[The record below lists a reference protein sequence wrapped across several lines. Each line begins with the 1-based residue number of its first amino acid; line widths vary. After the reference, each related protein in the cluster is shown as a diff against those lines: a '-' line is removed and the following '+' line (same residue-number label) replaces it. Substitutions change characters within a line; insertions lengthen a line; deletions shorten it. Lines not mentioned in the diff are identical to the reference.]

1 MEYIS
6 PERNLEGTCGDPGP
20 LFGGQDDS
28 LLDHLDYQ
36 GGGIPQHESPTLD
49 DGLLVDS
56 ANAIPYLSAD
66 SLPFMNDPITCN
78 VMKSAS
84 TSPESSLKQ
93 VQEPLNVESDI
104 QNDASQQNVHN
115 SNSEEQVTSVDCDAH
130 QNTQVIGAVLPP
142 GLPESSGNDRS
153 NFQPETTY
161 SDVYHGDSLL
171 TENSNKDCQLN
182 NSGADDDEIPNS
194 PSLQMENED
203 MERLH
208 ETTHNEKSGSEDDQ
222 MNGRKS
228 SPSDGRDKE
237 NFNTSVEPP
246 SWEQIEQENP
256 GTRNGSS
263 TPDNRS
269 DSPADRFA
277 RLERDTPSPDGRV
290 SPDRFARLERDT
302 PSPDGRVSPPVRSPH
317 AHHSEKMESQRHA
330 KDVGDLA
337 HSESPPARHQSSS
350 PEKQD
355 PNRKRASPRELS
367 PHGRHHSPVERKRR
381 RESRHGD
388 GSPRRRSASPRRR
401 STPPRRRSISPRR
414 SSHKRR
420 DSPRR
425 GDSPRRRH
433 SPRRRESPRKRDSP
447 RRRDSPKRRRDSPRR
462 RDRSKS
468 RSPSR
473 KHDRHRR
480 EHGRSRSR
488 SPHPRDHHRR
498 SPRRHSPRRRSPPSS
513 RHHSPRRHWS
523 PPANRKTGLGK
534 PGKNLFIAGFSYAT
548 TERDLEKKF
557 CKFGRV
563 TSARVVR
570 DKRYL
575 LPHPVSFPL
584 VITGDSRGFGFLSLE
599 KDEDAD
605 AAIRACDETEWNG
618 RIILVE
624 KSKAP
629 TW

>member
-20 LFGGQDDS
+20 FFGDQDGS

-49 DGLLVDS
+49 DGLYQ
-56 ANAIPYLSAD
+56 AGAIPYLSAD
-66 SLPFMNDPITCN
+66 SLPFTNDQIQCN

-84 TSPESSLKQ
+84 TSPEPSLKHA
-93 VQEPLNVESDI
+93 QELRDI
-104 QNDASQQNVHN
+104 EPDTQNGAAEQSVHN
-115 SNSEEQVTSVDCDAH
+115 SNSEEQVTSVGCDVH
-130 QNTQVIGAVLPP
+130 QNTKVVGVVLPSEHP
-142 GLPESSGNDRS
+142 GSLANDTS
-153 NFQPETTY
+153 NLQPETTY
-161 SDVYHGDSLL
+161 SVAYHGDALL
-171 TENSNKDCQLN
+171 SGNSSKDYQIN
-182 NSGADDDEIPNS
+182 NSGVDDDEILNS
-194 PSLQMENED
+194 PQLHQMEKSQEIS
-203 MERLH
+203 
-208 ETTHNEKSGSEDDQ
+208 HNEKNGSDDDQ
-222 MNGRKS
+222 MDGRKS
-228 SPSDGRDKE
+228 SPIDGQDRE
-237 NFNTSVEPP
+237 NFNTSAAPP
-246 SWEQIEQENP
+246 SWEQIEHENP
-256 GTRNGSS
+256 RTRNGSS
-263 TPDNRS
+263 TPDNRF
-269 DSPADRFA
+269 DSP
-277 RLERDTPSPDGRV
+277 
-290 SPDRFARLERDT
+290 PDRFARLERDT
-302 PSPDGRVSPPVRSPH
+302 PSPDGRVSPERFVRLERDTPSPDRRVSSPVESPH
-317 AHHSEKMESQRHA
+317 AHHSEKMQSQRQA

-337 HSESPPARHQSSS
+337 QPESSTARRRSRS
-350 PEKQD
+350 PEKYD
-355 PNRKRASPRELS
+355 SNRKRASPRELS
-367 PHGRHHSPVERKRR
+367 PHARHDSPVERKKR
-381 RESRHGD
+381 RESRHAD

-401 STPPRRRSISPRR
+401 STPTRRSTSPRR

-447 RRRDSPKRRRDSPRR
+447 RRRDSPKRRRESPRR
-462 RDRSKS
+462 RGRSKS

-473 KHDRHRR
+473 KRDTSRHRR
-480 EHGRSRSR
+480 EHDRSRSR
-488 SPHPRDHHRR
+488 SPHLRDQHRR

-513 RHHSPRRHWS
+513 HRHHSPRRHWS

-557 CKFGRV
+557 GKFGRV

-570 DKRYL
+570 DKR
-575 LPHPVSFPL
+575 
-584 VITGDSRGFGFLSLE
+584 TGDSRGFGFLSLA

-629 TW
+629 A

>member
-1 MEYIS
+1 MDYIS

-20 LFGGQDDS
+20 LFGDQDGS

-36 GGGIPQHESPTLD
+36 GGGMPQHESPALD
-49 DGLLVDS
+49 DGLLVDP
-56 ANAIPYLSAD
+56 ADAIPYLSGD
-66 SLPFMNDPITCN
+66 SLPFMNDQITCN

-93 VQEPLNVESDI
+93 VQEPLNVESNI
-104 QNDASQQNVHN
+104 PNDASEQNVHN
-115 SNSEEQVTSVDCDAH
+115 SNSEEQFTSVDCDVH
-130 QNTQVIGAVLPP
+130 QNTEDAVLPP
-142 GLPESSGNDRS
+142 ELPESSGNDTS
-153 NFQPETTY
+153 NFQPEIIY
-161 SDVYHGDSLL
+161 SDAYHGDSLL

-182 NSGADDDEIPNS
+182 NSSADDDEIPSS
-194 PSLQMENED
+194 PALQMENED
-203 MERLH
+203 IEKLH
-208 ETTHNEKSGSEDDQ
+208 GTSHNEKCGSDDDQ

-228 SPSDGRDKE
+228 SPIDGRDKE
-237 NFNTSVEPP
+237 DFNTSVEPP
-246 SWEQIEQENP
+246 SWEQREKENP

-263 TPDNRS
+263 TPDNQF
-269 DSPADRFA
+269 DSPRGRFA

-317 AHHSEKMESQRHA
+317 AHHSEKTESQRHA
-330 KDVGDLA
+330 KDAGDLA
-337 HSESPPARHQSSS
+337 HSGSPPARRRSQSS
-350 PEKQD
+350 EKHD
-355 PNRKRASPRELS
+355 PSRKRASSREMS
-367 PHGRHHSPVERKRR
+367 PHEQHHSPEGRKRR
-381 RESRHGD
+381 KESRHGD
-388 GSPRRRSASPRRR
+388 KSPRRRSASPRRR

-420 DSPRR
+420 ESPRR

-433 SPRRRESPRKRDSP
+433 SPKRRDSPRKRDSPRRRDSPRKRDSP
-447 RRRDSPKRRRDSPRR
+447 RRRDSPKRRRESPRR

-473 KHDRHRR
+473 RHDRHRR
-480 EHGRSRSR
+480 EHDRSRSR
-488 SPHPRDHHRR
+488 SPHRRDHHKR
-498 SPRRHSPRRRSPPSS
+498 SPRRHSPRRRSPSS
-513 RHHSPRRHWS
+513 SRRHHSPKRQWS

-570 DKRYL
+570 DKR
-575 LPHPVSFPL
+575 
-584 VITGDSRGFGFLSLE
+584 TGDSRGFGFLSLE

-605 AAIRACDETEWNG
+605 EAIRACDETEWNG

-629 TW
+629 AW

>member
-1 MEYIS
+1 MDYIS
-6 PERNLEGTCGDPGP
+6 PERNLEGACGDPGP
-20 LFGGQDDS
+20 LFGDQDGS

-36 GGGIPQHESPTLD
+36 GGGMPQHESPALD
-49 DGLLVDS
+49 DGLLVDP
-56 ANAIPYLSAD
+56 ADAIPYLSGD
-66 SLPFMNDPITCN
+66 SLPFMNDQITCN
-78 VMKSAS
+78 VVKSAS

-93 VQEPLNVESDI
+93 AQEPLNVESDI
-104 QNDASQQNVHN
+104 PNDASEQNVHN
-115 SNSEEQVTSVDCDAH
+115 SNSEEQFASVDCDVH
-130 QNTQVIGAVLPP
+130 QNTEVAVLPP
-142 GLPESSGNDRS
+142 ELPESSGNDTS
-153 NFQPETTY
+153 IFQPEIIY
-161 SDVYHGDSLL
+161 SDAYHGGSLL

-182 NSGADDDEIPNS
+182 NSSADDDEIPSS
-194 PSLQMENED
+194 PALQMENED
-203 MERLH
+203 MEKLH
-208 ETTHNEKSGSEDDQ
+208 GASHNEKCGSDDDQ

-228 SPSDGRDKE
+228 SPIDGRDKE
-237 NFNTSVEPP
+237 SFNTSVEPP
-246 SWEQIEQENP
+246 SWEQREKENP

-263 TPDNRS
+263 TPDNQF
-269 DSPADRFA
+269 DSPPDRFA

-317 AHHSEKMESQRHA
+317 VHHSEKMESQRHA
-330 KDVGDLA
+330 KDAGDLA
-337 HSESPPARHQSSS
+337 HSGSPPARRRSQSS
-350 PEKQD
+350 EKHD
-355 PNRKRASPRELS
+355 PSRKRASSREMS
-367 PHGRHHSPVERKRR
+367 PHEQHHSPERKRR
-381 RESRHGD
+381 KESRHGCR
-388 GSPRRRSASPRRR
+388 SPRRRSASPRRR

-420 DSPRR
+420 ESPRR

-433 SPRRRESPRKRDSP
+433 SPRRRDSPRKRDSPRRRDSPRKRDSP
-447 RRRDSPKRRRDSPRR
+447 RRRDSPKRRESPRR

-473 KHDRHRR
+473 RHDRNRR
-480 EHGRSRSR
+480 EHDRSRSR
-488 SPHPRDHHRR
+488 SPHRRDHHRR
-498 SPRRHSPRRRSPPSS
+498 SPRRHSPRRRSPSS
-513 RHHSPRRHWS
+513 SRRHHSPKRHWS

-570 DKRYL
+570 DKR
-575 LPHPVSFPL
+575 
-584 VITGDSRGFGFLSLE
+584 TGDSRGFGFLSLE

-629 TW
+629 AW

>member
-20 LFGGQDDS
+20 LFGDQDDS

-49 DGLLVDS
+49 DGLLVDPVV
-56 ANAIPYLSAD
+56 AIPYLSTD
-66 SLPFMNDPITCN
+66 SLPFMNDQITCS
-78 VMKSAS
+78 VMKSIP
-84 TSPESSLKQ
+84 TSPESSLKR
-93 VQEPLNVESDI
+93 VQEHLDVQSVI
-104 QNDASQQNVHN
+104 QNDVSEQNIHN
-115 SNSEEQVTSVDCDAH
+115 SNSEELVTSVECDVH
-130 QNTQVIGAVLPP
+130 HNTEVVGSVLPP
-142 GLPESSGNDRS
+142 EVHESIGNGTS
-153 NFQPETTY
+153 NFQPKTT
-161 SDVYHGDSLL
+161 YHGDSLL
-171 TENSNKDCQLN
+171 AENNNKDCQLN
-182 NSGADDDEIPNS
+182 NSGADDDENPNS
-194 PSLQMENED
+194 HVLQMEHED
-203 MERLH
+203 MENLH
-208 ETTHNEKSGSEDDQ
+208 ETSRNEKSGSEDDQ

-228 SPSDGRDKE
+228 NPIDGRDRE
-237 NFNTSVEPP
+237 NFDTSVEPP

-263 TPDNRS
+263 TPENQS
-269 DSPADRFA
+269 DSTVDRFA

-317 AHHSEKMESQRHA
+317 AHHSDKAESQRHA

-337 HSESPPARHQSSS
+337 HSESPPARRRSRSS
-350 PEKQD
+350 EKHD
-355 PNRKRASPRELS
+355 SSRKRASSREMS
-367 PHGRHHSPVERKRR
+367 PHGRHQSPVERKRR

-388 GSPRRRSASPRRR
+388 GSPQRRSVSPRRR

-473 KHDRHRR
+473 KHDRHRK
-480 EHGRSRSR
+480 EHDRSRSR
-488 SPHPRDHHRR
+488 SPHHRR
-498 SPRRHSPRRRSPPSS
+498 SPR
-513 RHHSPRRHWS
+513 
-523 PPANRKTGLGK
+523 
-534 PGKNLFIAGFSYAT
+534 
-548 TERDLEKKF
+548 
-557 CKFGRV
+557 
-563 TSARVVR
+563 
-570 DKRYL
+570 
-575 LPHPVSFPL
+575 
-584 VITGDSRGFGFLSLE
+584 
-599 KDEDAD
+599 
-605 AAIRACDETEWNG
+605 
-618 RIILVE
+618 
-624 KSKAP
+624 
-629 TW
+629 

>member
-1 MEYIS
+1 MLYAHDIQICSLLNIQMEYIS

-20 LFGGQDDS
+20 LFGDQDSS

-49 DGLLVDS
+49 DGLLVDP
-56 ANAIPYLSAD
+56 ADAIPYLSAD
-66 SLPFMNDPITCN
+66 SLPFMNDQITCN

-104 QNDASQQNVHN
+104 QNDAPEQNVHD
-115 SNSEEQVTSVDCDAH
+115 SNSEEQVASVDCDVP
-130 QNTQVIGAVLPP
+130 QNTEVIGAVLPP
-142 GLPESSGNDRS
+142 ELPESSGNDTS
-153 NFQPETTY
+153 NFQPEAAD

-182 NSGADDDEIPNS
+182 NSSAAADEIPNS
-194 PSLQMENED
+194 PALQLENED
-203 MERLH
+203 MEKLH
-208 ETTHNEKSGSEDDQ
+208 ETSHNEKSGSEDDQ

-228 SPSDGRDKE
+228 SPIDGRDKE
-237 NFNTSVEPP
+237 NFNTSAEPP
-246 SWEQIEQENP
+246 SWVQIEQENP

-263 TPDNRS
+263 TPDNRF
-269 DSPADRFA
+269 DSPPDRFA

-302 PSPDGRVSPPVRSPH
+302 PSSDGRVSPPVRSPN
-317 AHHSEKMESQRHA
+317 AHHSEKIESQRHA
-330 KDVGDLA
+330 KDVADLA
-337 HSESPPARHQSSS
+337 HSESPPERRRSRSS
-350 PEKQD
+350 EKHD
-355 PNRKRASPRELS
+355 PNRKRASSRELS
-367 PHGRHHSPVERKRR
+367 PHGQKRR

-388 GSPRRRSASPRRR
+388 RSPRRRSASPRRR

-414 SSHKRR
+414 RSISPRRSSHKR
-420 DSPRR
+420 DSPKR

-433 SPRRRESPRKRDSP
+433 SPRRRDSPRKRDSP

-480 EHGRSRSR
+480 EHDRSRSR

-498 SPRRHSPRRRSPPSS
+498 SPR
-513 RHHSPRRHWS
+513 
-523 PPANRKTGLGK
+523 
-534 PGKNLFIAGFSYAT
+534 
-548 TERDLEKKF
+548 
-557 CKFGRV
+557 
-563 TSARVVR
+563 
-570 DKRYL
+570 
-575 LPHPVSFPL
+575 
-584 VITGDSRGFGFLSLE
+584 
-599 KDEDAD
+599 
-605 AAIRACDETEWNG
+605 
-618 RIILVE
+618 
-624 KSKAP
+624 
-629 TW
+629 